1 VVQVEKLLAAGVGT
15 EDFEPQIRHLF
26 KLMRDQLLAF
36 SNKWGMRAETK
47 ELEVAELA
55 ELVFKQTGINDL

>member
-1 VVQVEKLLAAGVGT
+1 
-15 EDFEPQIRHLF
+15 
-26 KLMRDQLLAF
+26 MRDQLLAF

-55 ELVFKQTGINDL
+55 ELVYKQTGVKDL